1 MNDDLKQD
9 KDPNIFQIA
18 HSLLASFFGVQSQK
32 NMDRDER
39 YIEKHGIKVYIIMG
53 FSLVI
58 CLLLTLFGIVKLIIH
73 FAV

>member
-1 MNDDLKQD
+1 MTEY

-18 HSLLASFFGVQSQK
+18 LSLLASFFGVQNQA

-39 YIEKHGIKVYIIMG
+39 YIEKNGIKVYIITG
-53 FSLVI
+53 FFLVF
-58 CLLLTLFGIVKLIIH
+58 CLLLTLFGIVKLVIH